1 MAEATNRLQNFPNF
15 IRKLMK
21 TIYANQMIEELVKFD
36 IYEDEQLIV
45 WNEWEEQPEEKKYDF
60 IDWLVSSIDALYR
73 SGKYTDGYK
82 LSVVNGTDRK
92 AIKKEAKQ
100 SKKSENSK
108 MVCQEE
114 ALPKSKKL

>member
-1 MAEATNRLQNFPNF
+1 MAESTRLQNFPNF

-45 WNEWEEQPEEKKYDF
+45 WNEWEEQPEKKKYDF

-92 AIKKEAKQ
+92 AIKKEANAI
-100 SKKSENSK
+100 KKER
-108 MVCQEE
+108 
-114 ALPKSKKL
+114 KLKNGMSGGSTT